1 MIPCAGTMRDRAR
14 AHCTISV
21 FNAHIVIKGPRYQMR
36 GGPPVIRASDRPII
50 PSALLTKNIMPISG
64 DLFRACAEPCSL
76 CPCPTPY
83 FLFSSYLDSPPSSLS
98 LSFHLGE
105 TYHVR
110 SLPPSSRLVSSFHSA
125 TLCLSPIFTVDAW
138 HRVLPEH
145 ACYLSNGIIPSML
158 ICGDLSSLFL
168 DRSIQSYNILGLFLC
183 MENGKYEH
191 FLMFRETMNI
201 L

>member
-50 PSALLTKNIMPISG
+50 PSALLTKNIMPISR

-110 SLPPSSRLVSSFHSA
+110 SLPPSSRLVSSRPSTLLPFAFRRSLQSMRGTGCYRNTRA
-125 TLCLSPIFTVDAW
+125 TFPTES
-138 HRVLPEH
+138 
-145 ACYLSNGIIPSML
+145 YLR
-158 ICGDLSSLFL
+158 C
-168 DRSIQSYNILGLFLC
+168 
-183 MENGKYEH
+183 
-191 FLMFRETMNI
+191 
-201 L
+201 

>member
-110 SLPPSSRLVSSFHSA
+110 SLPPSSRLVLPLCYPLPFADLYSRCVAQGA
-125 TLCLSPIFTVDAW
+125 TGT
-138 HRVLPEH
+138 RVLPFQRNH
-145 ACYLSNGIIPSML
+145 TFDANLRRSFFALS
-158 ICGDLSSLFL
+158 
-168 DRSIQSYNILGLFLC
+168 RSFDPGL
-183 MENGKYEH
+183 
-191 FLMFRETMNI
+191 
-201 L
+201 

>member
-64 DLFRACAEPCSL
+64 DLFRGCAEPCSL
-76 CPCPTPY
+76 CPTIFSF
-83 FLFSSYLDSPPSSLS
+83 FLLPRFSSFISVPFLPSRRDLSRSLS
-98 LSFHLGE
+98 PTF
-105 TYHVR
+105 V
-110 SLPPSSRLVSSFHSA
+110 SSRLVSSFHSA

-158 ICGDLSSLFL
+158 ICGDLS
-168 DRSIQSYNILGLFLC
+168 RSFDPGL
-183 MENGKYEH
+183 
-191 FLMFRETMNI
+191 
-201 L
+201 